1 MADRLATRLSGLRG
15 GGGTRGCRPSSP
27 SSNSS
32 ACNSSAASLLW
43 SSSSSGSLHW
53 HVREGAAQQ
62 VKSRGAEQRRS
73 ERCWQWPQVAQ
84 QCDLTKY
91 PSSAASIQ
99 GVLPSSPPHRASAI
113 WARRREPRGTVAVKA
128 SMQET
133 CRCVKQSARDRP
145 RPFFHK
151 WAADLARPACL
162 KQATIGGFRH
172 YAFLHR
178 LSGTSRSTASCSG
191 RSSAS
196 ITVGLSGRG
205 AYNRPVLSGKRGRE
219 VAAFSHKHKGARRKL
234 PPRRHRTPPP
244 TTCLLHPPFCAAACS
259 LQGAARQ
266 PWRRC

>member
-1 MADRLATRLSGLRG
+1 MERGWPTVGSVQGQQQCKAPPPTAPPPEAPTAGRNPRTHQQVLPLGVAGQLLLEEGAQVGAQPCHECGAGLRG
-15 GGGTRGCRPSSP
+15 GGRTRGCRPSSP

-62 VKSRGAEQRRS
+62 VKSRAAERRRS
-73 ERCWQWPQVAQ
+73 ERCWRWPQVVQ

-145 RPFFHK
+145 RPFFHNK
-151 WAADLARPACL
+151 WAADLARPH
-162 KQATIGGFRH
+162 G
-172 YAFLHR
+172 R
-178 LSGTSRSTASCSG
+178 LASS
-191 RSSAS
+191 
-196 ITVGLSGRG
+196 
-205 AYNRPVLSGKRGRE
+205 
-219 VAAFSHKHKGARRKL
+219 
-234 PPRRHRTPPP
+234 
-244 TTCLLHPPFCAAACS
+244 
-259 LQGAARQ
+259 RQ
-266 PWRRC
+266 PSAASDIVPFSIASLAPLAAQPAALDAPAPRSPSA